1 MGAVVTNHLQ
11 KLRVGFRNFFPLCK
25 PRVSAM
31 IVFTAVIGM
40 FLATPGFVP
49 LSILIPSTIGI
60 FMASGAAA
68 AFNCLIEQEIDAR
81 MARTVNRPLPSGR
94 VSP

>member
-40 FLATPGFVP
+40 FLATRD
-49 LSILIPSTIGI
+49 LCHS
-60 FMASGAAA
+60 
-68 AFNCLIEQEIDAR
+68 AF
-81 MARTVNRPLPSGR
+81 
-94 VSP
+94 